1 MIKQEHKNLVSIKR
15 ACELYMVSRSG
26 YYKWLRRPEKREVDV
41 LGQKIKRIFQKS
53 RKTYGTRRI
62 KKQLEAEGIVVSR
75 QRISRKM
82 AEQGLV
88 A

>member
-1 MIKQEHKNLVSIKR
+1 M
-15 ACELYMVSRSG
+15 
-26 YYKWLRRPEKREVDV
+26 
-41 LGQKIKRIFQKS
+41 GQKIKRSFQKS
-53 RKTYGTRRI
+53 RKTYGTRRV

-88 A
+88 G